1 MLLISLSR
9 QTFNAYLVFFGFWCV
24 LAGYLIFRSTF
35 VPRILGVLLLADG
48 IGWMLFLWPPLATW
62 VYTAIVVVS
71 ASAEIPLLLWFLIFG
86 VNSERWAQQAGARRV
101 VAVAA

>member
-1 MLLISLSR
+1 M
-9 QTFNAYLVFFGFWCV
+9 FFGLWCV

-35 VPRILGVLLLADG
+35 VPRVLGVLLFADG
-48 IGWMLFLWPPLATW
+48 VGWMLFLWPPLATS

-86 VNSERWAQQAGARRV
+86 VNSERWAHQAGAPRV